1 MADRHTLGIENMATL
16 STLCA
21 VPSCGHPRSVS
32 LEGQDLCRAH
42 FISTCYQQ
50 LEAYSQQ
57 LDKNEHWKSHSGEE
71 FIGTLAEIV
80 DQTATLGLTAKD
92 LDGLEQAQL
101 LDILFTAGNLMK
113 NLRRSIRKYVSIPL
127 KLLYEV
133 TGHNW
138 TEESSTL
145 EVSLHGAS
153 IECRLP
159 IAKGEVMTVERVDNH
174 RCTKAKVRWHR
185 RRADGSQML
194 GIELLDCSDF
204 WEFNRA

>member
-1 MADRHTLGIENMATL
+1 MATL
-16 STLCA
+16 STTCA
-21 VPSCGHPRSVS
+21 VPSCGQSRCVSFEGQNLCRSHFLS
-32 LEGQDLCRAH
+32 SCYRRLEG
-42 FISTCYQQ
+42 
-50 LEAYSQQ
+50 YSQQ
-57 LDKNEHWKSHSGEE
+57 FGNSEHLKSSSGEA

-80 DQTATLGLTAKD
+80 DQATTLGLTALD

-138 TEESSTL
+138 IEESRTL

-153 IECRLP
+153 IECRIP
-159 IAKGEVMTVERVDNH
+159 IAKGEMMTVERVDNH
-174 RCTKAKVRWHR
+174 KRAQVKVRWHR
-185 RRADGSQML
+185 RKADGSQML
-194 GIELLDCSDF
+194 GIELLDSNDF
-204 WEFNRA
+204 WEFNRAYNEVRRQEA